1 MAEVLDLSG
10 KDNENALIK
19 YLDAVAPEQ
28 TQFVTGSYFEHGD
41 NFAFG
46 ILGKDD
52 ELIAAIRYCKQK
64 IGIEQKC
71 PAVQLGKADLYEAKI
86 NVFAVAEDYRNQGLG
101 KLLQKHVI
109 QHATAQNC
117 YQVAS
122 YSTYDKIENY
132 YVKLR
137 LGFCCQPE
145 KQADGTMGCYFLMR
159 L

>member
-1 MAEVLDLSG
+1 LTEIIDLS
-10 KDNENALIK
+10 KDEHQGLLITFFN
-19 YLDAVAPEQ
+19 AVAPEQ
-28 TQFVTGSYFEHGD
+28 TQFITGKHFAHGI

-46 ILGKDD
+46 ILNDNC

-71 PAVQLGKADLYEAKI
+71 EPIQLNGVYLFEAKI
-86 NVFAVAEDYRNQGLG
+86 NAFAVHPDYRNQGNG
-101 KLLQKHVI
+101 KSLQKHVI
-109 QHATAQNC
+109 EHATRQNC
-117 YQVAS
+117 YQLVS

-132 YVKLR
+132 AVKLQ

-145 KQADGTMGCYFLMR
+145 TQENGTKGCYFLMR